1 MTKLYPRTFAVMGDD
16 QRVDS
21 LLEQRIAAL
30 SSFIK
35 PSHLDIPEHFRVETS
50 WWGGAD

>member
-35 PSHLDIPEHFRVETS
+35 PRR
-50 WWGGAD
+50 GGAGLNQLSPC